1 MVDNQNPIK
10 RKGLNH
16 RKANSSALPNCQP
29 LDRKIMEASVPPVRI
44 ADSVAR
50 MTAGVSC
57 CNAITRGGDPTEVSV
72 LMMPEIVPATIKLVE
87 DVLMVRPEA
96 LSNTAIRINTEK
108 KIFKKWPDKLTI
120 IMTAMAAPT
129 VRPMNPNIA

>member
-16 RKANSSALPNCQP
+16 RKANSSALPNCP
-29 LDRKIMEASVPPVRI
+29 PIARKIMEASVPPVRI

-72 LMMPEIVPATIKLVE
+72 LMMPDIVPATLSLVA
-87 DVLMVRPEA
+87 DVLYGRSVADR
-96 LSNTAIRINTEK
+96 
-108 KIFKKWPDKLTI
+108 
-120 IMTAMAAPT
+120 
-129 VRPMNPNIA
+129 